1 MEHIAAAED
10 YIRGMII
17 EKVMAA
23 PAAPDRD
30 VAKIDAGIIANVPD
44 RSNKVQAPEALKPT
58 NRFGSPQGSIDHLL
72 RAEPKPR
79 IFSRPRRAFAIMPS
93 KVPLGKWDAYEF
105 VLLIAAHSERHTNQI
120 KEVKADPTFP
130 KK

>member
-30 VAKIDAGIIANVPD
+30 IAEIDAGIIANVPEC
-44 RSNKVQAPEALKPT
+44 SNKVQAPE
-58 NRFGSPQGSIDHLL
+58 H
-72 RAEPKPR
+72 
-79 IFSRPRRAFAIMPS
+79 
-93 KVPLGKWDAYEF
+93 
-105 VLLIAAHSERHTNQI
+105 
-120 KEVKADPTFP
+120 
-130 KK
+130 